1 MRQLMQET
9 PYQTGDAGVFLSDI
23 GCRILFFRQ
32 LMQESLYQTA
42 DVGDTLSD
50 SGCKTPFSIQ
60 S

>member
-9 PYQTGDAGVFLSDI
+9 PYQTGDAGVSLSDI
-23 GCRILFFRQ
+23 GCRILFSRQ

-50 SGCKTPFSIQ
+50 SGCKTP
-60 S
+60 